1 MKNDNTEDKA
11 LNKTDV
17 SSSTLDL
24 TYYREI
30 QEKLENKTVLS
41 AYFRLDKKTMIQMLS
56 CEKILVNGD
65 YYEVPE
71 YYLLHLLINR
81 QYGETK
87 LDLVKIG

>member
-1 MKNDNTEDKA
+1 MSTEKDQKKA
-11 LNKTDV
+11 LNKTDII
-17 SSSTLDL
+17 SSTLDL

-30 QEKLENKTVLS
+30 QEKLETKKVLS

-56 CEKILVNGD
+56 CDKILVNGE

-71 YYLLHLLINR
+71 YHLLHLLINR